1 MLIVII
7 LSQAISVLGG
17 TVTDANG
24 NEIKIESGTFIPSP
38 ADKDLAKKIVEYE
51 FEIKKKNVMIESMK
65 SQMKAILDA
74 SSEKEGEYRD
84 EIRRCKIELE
94 SRDNWWNEWGKIV
107 LPSIAVG
114 ALGGW
119 AGYEIGK
126 R

>member
-17 TVTDANG
+17 IVTDANG